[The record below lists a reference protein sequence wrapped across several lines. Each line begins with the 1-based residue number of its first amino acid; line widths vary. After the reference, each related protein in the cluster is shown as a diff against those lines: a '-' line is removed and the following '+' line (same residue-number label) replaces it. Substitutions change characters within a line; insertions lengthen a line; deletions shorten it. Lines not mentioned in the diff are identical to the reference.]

1 MREPPLKN
9 LLKKYGLTKSYKMIN
24 EESGRKMV
32 IISVRK
38 GLFVKLFELF
48 VA

>member
-1 MREPPLKN
+1 MRGPPLKN
-9 LLKKYGLTKSYKMIN
+9 LLKMYGLRKFCKMIN

-38 GLFVKLFELF
+38 GLFVKLFELL